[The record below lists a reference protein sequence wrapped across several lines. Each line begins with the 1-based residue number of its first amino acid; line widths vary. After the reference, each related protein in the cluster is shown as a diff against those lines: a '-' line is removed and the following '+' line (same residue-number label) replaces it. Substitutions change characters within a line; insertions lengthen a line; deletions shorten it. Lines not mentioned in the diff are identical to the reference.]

1 MKTKWK
7 NLRREVREA
16 LERLR
21 KAVQPRAKPPAPPE
35 GLPKLGLALGGGF
48 SRGMAH
54 VGIIKALEEE
64 NIPVSF
70 IAGTSIGSIIATAYA
85 SGASVE
91 DMALFGEKIHWH
103 DFGKWTLSKMGLA
116 SNKRLEVICRG
127 LFKASRFE
135 DIKIPLAVIA
145 TNLATGRPVVFKKGE
160 LVLPVRASC
169 AYPGLFLP
177 VEHDGMQLVD
187 GGLVRTVPTQSARD
201 LGADVVLGVALN
213 NIDPSFEL
221 RHIADVLARSFSI
234 AMQAAEPIWR
244 GHADVVA
251 EPRVEQYAWDDFAR
265 TRELIAAGETALRK
279 VLPRLRELLHLPEP
293 EIEAPAKPPPPPSSW

>member
-1 MKTKWK
+1 MQRTERRRERQAFRNREKMKTKWK
-7 NLRREVREA
+7 NLRREVRQA

-21 KAVQPRAKPPAPPE
+21 KAVQPRARPPAPPE

-91 DMALFGEKIHWH
+91 DMALFGEKIRWH

-127 LFKASRFE
+127 LFKASRFAE
-135 DIKIPLAVIA
+135 TKIPLAIIA
-145 TNLATGRPVVFKKGE
+145 TNLATGRPVVFKKASWCFRCG
-160 LVLPVRASC
+160 PVAPTRACSC
-169 AYPGLFLP
+169 
-177 VEHDGMQLVD
+177 
-187 GGLVRTVPTQSARD
+187 
-201 LGADVVLGVALN
+201 
-213 NIDPSFEL
+213 
-221 RHIADVLARSFSI
+221 
-234 AMQAAEPIWR
+234 
-244 GHADVVA
+244 
-251 EPRVEQYAWDDFAR
+251 
-265 TRELIAAGETALRK
+265 
-279 VLPRLRELLHLPEP
+279 
-293 EIEAPAKPPPPPSSW
+293 PSSTTACN